1 MKYLSMPFGMW
12 TIFSKSFKKQLM
24 IVFGYDKKEAKLT
37 TKKAKIKYK
46 EIIKEIPEF
55 EKEDIFKMNIVNCA
69 LLISFVLSMKDIPT
83 VEQLTKYY
91 KDAMMTNMMKWFC
104 KQSAKTKYT
113 EKDIKRMTLTSKLK
127 AADRNEYSWNMDYYP
142 YSDGSGYEARF
153 TRCGICM
160 LMKKYGLYDLTPS
173 LCNLD
178 YIMAEAGGVTNFVR
192 EYTLASGGPYCDC
205 GYKKK

>member
-37 TKKAKIKYK
+37 KKKAKIKYK

-69 LLISFVLSMKDIPT
+69 LLISFVLSMKDRPT

-104 KQSAKTKYT
+104 NKVQ
-113 EKDIKRMTLTSKLK
+113 KL
-127 AADRNEYSWNMDYYP
+127 N
-142 YSDGSGYEARF
+142 
-153 TRCGICM
+153 IQ
-160 LMKKYGLYDLTPS
+160 KKILK
-173 LCNLD
+173 
-178 YIMAEAGGVTNFVR
+178 E
-192 EYTLASGGPYCDC
+192 
-205 GYKKK
+205 